1 MKINGHQQWKGR
13 NSMENVIHLSNV
25 YKKIRDGQVE
35 LTILDNLSLTIKRG
49 EIVSIVGKSG
59 AGKTTLL
66 NILSFLDRS
75 FQGDYLFNGQCV
87 TQFHDKA
94 YFKARLEMI
103 GNIFQQYQLIPD
115 LNVIQNVELP
125 LGYRGIGRNKRK
137 QLAEEAIALVGLK
150 GREKTPV
157 HRLSGGEQQR
167 VAIARGIVFSPNILL
182 ADEPTGNLDEVTSR
196 AIMDLLVFL
205 NQEKQMTILIVT
217 HDDEVAKRCHRVLRL
232 EKGKVYDET
241 QKMNY

>member
-1 MKINGHQQWKGR
+1 
-13 NSMENVIHLSNV
+13 MENVIHLSNV